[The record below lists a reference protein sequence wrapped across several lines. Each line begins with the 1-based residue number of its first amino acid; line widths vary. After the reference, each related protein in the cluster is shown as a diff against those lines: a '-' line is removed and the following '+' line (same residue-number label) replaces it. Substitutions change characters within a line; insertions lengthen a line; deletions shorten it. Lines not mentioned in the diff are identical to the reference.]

1 MSPRLT
7 HLLVLSVLALWRV
20 DRSSTRARS
29 FVNQNAEQPS
39 VFQKADRADAVVP
52 PYKFSFAV
60 QDCRYSIN
68 EKGKGSRSCASTKRS
83 FQLPVERD
91 SYIEHIYYF
100 GNSNALLVIY
110 ELTDEE
116 AGWGTVVSYDR
127 STLRARWKLHI
138 PDFNIGQSLVEGTFA
153 YVTGIGF
160 IAKLYMRKGR
170 FVWQQKGLYRRK
182 ISLESFS
189 LPQLEGNTVVF
200 TSQDAHGNSRTIR
213 VDKLSGRII
222 EHH

>member
-7 HLLVLSVLALWRV
+7 RSLLLSVLALWQV
-20 DRSSTRARS
+20 NPSSPRAGS
-29 FVNQNAEQPS
+29 FGNQNAEQPS
-39 VFQKADRADAVVP
+39 VFQKTDRANAVGP

-60 QDCRYSIN
+60 QGCGYSIN

-100 GNSNALLVIY
+100 GNSNALVVMY

-127 STLRARWKLHI
+127 SKLRARWKLHI
-138 PDFNIGQSLVEGTFA
+138 PDFNIGQSLVEGNFA
-153 YVTGIGF
+153 YVTGVGF
-160 IAKLYMRKGR
+160 IAKLDMRKGR
-170 FVWQQKGLYRRK
+170 FVWQQKGLYQRK
-182 ISLESFS
+182 ISLESFK
-189 LPQLEGNTVVF
+189 LPQVEGNTVVF
-200 TSQDAHGNSRTIR
+200 TSEDAHGNSRVIR
-213 VDKLSGRII
+213 VNKLSGRII

>member
-1 MSPRLT
+1 MNPRLT
-7 HLLVLSVLALWRV
+7 RLLVLTVLALWQV
-20 DRSSTRARS
+20 DPSSSRARS
-29 FVNQNAEQPS
+29 FVNQNAEEPS
-39 VFQKADRADAVVP
+39 VFQKAERADAAVP

-60 QDCRYSIN
+60 QDCGYSIN
-68 EKGKGSRSCASTKRS
+68 EKGKGSRSCASTKQS

-91 SYIEHIYYF
+91 SHIEHIYYF
-100 GNSNALLVIY
+100 GNSNALVVMY

-153 YVTGIGF
+153 YVTGVGL
-160 IAKLYMRKGR
+160 IAKLDMRKGR
-170 FVWQQKGLYRRK
+170 FVWQQKGLYQRK
-182 ISLESFS
+182 ISLESFE
-189 LPQLEGNTVVF
+189 LTQLEGNSIVF
-200 TSQDAHGNSRTIR
+200 TSQDAHGNRRTIR